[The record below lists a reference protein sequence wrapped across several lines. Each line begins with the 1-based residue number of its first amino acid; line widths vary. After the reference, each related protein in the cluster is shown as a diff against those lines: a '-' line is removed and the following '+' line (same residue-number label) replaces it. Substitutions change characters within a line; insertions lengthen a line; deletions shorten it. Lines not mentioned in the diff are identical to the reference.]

1 LSLECPI
8 SAPSDSVSLKAS
20 LVCHG
25 DGVGELLSTWNK
37 SLWYV
42 KCPCL
47 STLEGSGSKLGQNLV
62 HVVVEC
68 PLCIYR

>member
-1 LSLECPI
+1 
-8 SAPSDSVSLKAS
+8 
-20 LVCHG
+20 
-25 DGVGELLSTWNK
+25 VGELLSTWNK

-68 PLCIYR
+68 PLCISR